1 MHQEQAESPEISVDR
16 LDRLYVMPTPA
27 GAYFAVS
34 RPQPDPCRTLLT
46 TLLRYKQS
54 PLLTLE
60 DLKTWTKSD
69 NDTDAMD
76 LLRRT
81 QAKGWLQGTDSSLK
95 VPGDVLEDILPDLL
109 APLSVEGN
117 ALLADHQGLYLASCG
132 FQQQLV
138 DELSALTADLASLQ
152 ERHLRLLSNNL
163 DLQTSAWALVDA
175 AGNSQI
181 GFWPLYIGQHRFVL
195 TIGGAPSLNQP
206 ELTHLIWALSI
217 RYGEPQ

>member
-1 MHQEQAESPEISVDR
+1 MMYQEQVENESPEMSADK
-16 LDRLYVMPTPA
+16 LYVMPTPA

-34 RPQPDPCRTLLT
+34 RPQKDPSRTLLT
-46 TLLRYKQS
+46 TLLRHKRS

-60 DLKTWTKSD
+60 DLKIWAKSD
-69 NDTDAMD
+69 SDTEAMD
-76 LLRRT
+76 LLNRV
-81 QAKGWLQGTDSSLK
+81 QAKGWLQGTEFSQE
-95 VPGDVLEDILPDLL
+95 VPAGVLEDILPDLL

-132 FQQQLV
+132 FQQQFV
-138 DELSALTADLASLQ
+138 DELSALSADLASLQ
-152 ERHLRLLSNNL
+152 ERHLSLLSNNL

-195 TIGGAPSLNQP
+195 AIGGAPSLNQP
-206 ELTHLIWALSI
+206 VLTRLIWALNI
-217 RYGEPQ
+217 RYGES